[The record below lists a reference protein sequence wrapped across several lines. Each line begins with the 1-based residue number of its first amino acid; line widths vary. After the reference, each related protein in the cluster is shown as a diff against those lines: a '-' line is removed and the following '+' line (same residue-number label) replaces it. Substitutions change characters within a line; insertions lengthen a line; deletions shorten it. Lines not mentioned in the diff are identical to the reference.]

1 MKILLIKVA
10 VLATLLFIVSKLYID
25 AKEREG
31 KLKVELQY
39 YQENLTRIINEH
51 NNLRRKCELS
61 KEKVK
66 KIIQKQPVMRVIYVP
81 QVENECEAMK
91 EMVDQVVKIYE

>member
-1 MKILLIKVA
+1 LL
-10 VLATLLFIVSKLYID
+10 IVSKLYID

-39 YQENLTRIINEH
+39 CQENLSSIINEH
-51 NNLRRKCELS
+51 NDLRKKCELS

-66 KIIQKQPVMRVIYVP
+66 KIIQKQPVMKVIYVP

-91 EMVDQVVKIYE
+91 EMIDQVLRAYE